1 MVHFICY
8 MLRRLFCYACLV
20 SSSGNWEVQCG
31 QRVALMSI
39 SLMQKG
45 HFLVVGAAGSS
56 FLAPKDVTL
65 FTAFSRQNRMNA
77 IIMKLTTEEMK
88 EDANPDT
95 SWSEYVAPPVS
106 TLRTGLMKL
115 SVKEVTIPEKAP
127 PIITPIAMS
136 MTLPRRAN
144 VLNSSMNFFIGISP

>member
-56 FLAPKDVTL
+56 FLH
-65 FTAFSRQNRMNA
+65 RRMLLCSLPLA
-77 IIMKLTTEEMK
+77 G
-88 EDANPDT
+88 
-95 SWSEYVAPPVS
+95 
-106 TLRTGLMKL
+106 RTG
-115 SVKEVTIPEKAP
+115 
-127 PIITPIAMS
+127 
-136 MTLPRRAN
+136 
-144 VLNSSMNFFIGISP
+144 